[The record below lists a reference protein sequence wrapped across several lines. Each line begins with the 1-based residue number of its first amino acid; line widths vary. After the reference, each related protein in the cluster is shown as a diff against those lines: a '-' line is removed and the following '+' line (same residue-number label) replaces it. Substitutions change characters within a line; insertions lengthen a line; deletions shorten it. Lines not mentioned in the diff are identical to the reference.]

1 MSARLPL
8 GILLTAAPILM
19 LPAVSVVGT
28 LLEDAPGA
36 QSAATIPLAVL
47 VLLVVSAVGVL
58 LVRAGRRPLLRKP
71 LGFTTACLAV
81 VALGLVVFCVGAF
94 ALPFSP
100 IEPADEIFPFL
111 GVTVTGMWMAFLGG
125 LGAAA
130 GALVMAVV
138 ALGRTRAGHTSRA

>member
-58 LVRAGRRPLLRKP
+58 LVLSL
-71 LGFTTACLAV
+71 
-81 VALGLVVFCVGAF
+81 
-94 ALPFSP
+94 
-100 IEPADEIFPFL
+100 IHI
-111 GVTVTGMWMAFLGG
+111 
-125 LGAAA
+125 
-130 GALVMAVV
+130 
-138 ALGRTRAGHTSRA
+138 